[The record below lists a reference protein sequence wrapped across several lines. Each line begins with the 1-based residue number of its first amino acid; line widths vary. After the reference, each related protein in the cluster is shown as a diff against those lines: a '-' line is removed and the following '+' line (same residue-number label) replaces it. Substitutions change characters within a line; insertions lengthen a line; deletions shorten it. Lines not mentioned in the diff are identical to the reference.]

1 MVRLSFII
9 PVYNAEAYLERCILT
24 LYMQGIPEE
33 EFEIIM
39 VNDGSTDNSFAIA
52 QKIANEH
59 KNIKLF
65 TQKNQGSSIARNVAL
80 NNAKGKFV
88 SFIDSDDFLIP
99 YTLKQ
104 VLEIAEEKQ
113 IEICSF
119 KLIVQTSLGDKLGSE
134 QNLPKMSVM
143 SGEEAINRGVNFWS
157 VCTSLFSLDFLNQ
170 HNIRFSNIIIS
181 EDSEFNMKVYPF
193 AERVIFTDIISYY
206 YYNNIISTTK
216 NTDSEKVLKKLK
228 SLICM
233 SNSTKQ
239 VATQLKSPILKSNYI
254 QRSNS
259 IIVGLLRVLIKNSYS
274 LSVNNKRE
282 IFEIIKENK
291 LFPIKGGTLSWK
303 SSLLLPILNREMVI
317 KRMMKI

>member
-24 LYMQGIPEE
+24 LYMQDIPEE

-65 TQKNQGSSIARNVAL
+65 TQENQGSSVARNIAL
-80 NNAKGKFV
+80 DNAKGKFV
-88 SFIDSDDFLIP
+88 SFIDSDDYLIP

-104 VLEIAEEKQ
+104 VLEIAEENLA
-113 IEICSF
+113 EICSF
-119 KLIVQTSLGDKLGSE
+119 KLIVQNPLGDKLGSE
-134 QNLPKMSVM
+134 QNIPKMSLI
-143 SGEEAINRGVNFWS
+143 SGEEAIVRGVIFWS
-157 VCTSLFSLDFLNQ
+157 VCTSLFSLEFLNQ
-170 HNIRFSNIIIS
+170 HNIRFANGIIS
-181 EDSEFNMKVYPF
+181 QDSEFNMRAYPF

-206 YYNNIISTTK
+206 YFDNITSATK
-216 NTDSEKVLKKLK
+216 SKDLKKVLKKVK
-228 SLICM
+228 SLIYIA
-233 SNSTKQ
+233 NSTKQ
-239 VATQLKSPILKSNYI
+239 VATQLKSPILRSNYI

-259 IIVGLLRVLIKNSYS
+259 IVVGLLRVLIKNSYS
-274 LSVNNKRE
+274 LSVDNKRE

-291 LFPIKGGTLSWK
+291 LFPIKGDTLSWK

>member
-1 MVRLSFII
+1 VIKLSFII
-9 PVYNAEAYLERCILT
+9 PIYNVEVYLERCVQT

-33 EFEIIM
+33 DFEIIM

-65 TQKNQGSSIARNVAL
+65 TQENQGSSVARNIAL
-80 NNAKGKFV
+80 DNAKGKFV
-88 SFIDSDDFLIP
+88 SFIDSDDYLIP

-104 VLEIAEEKQ
+104 VLEIAEENLA
-113 IEICSF
+113 EICSF
-119 KLIVQTSLGDKLGSE
+119 KLIVQNPLGDKLGSE
-134 QNLPKMSVM
+134 QNIPKMSLI
-143 SGEEAINRGVNFWS
+143 SGEEAIVRGVIFWS
-157 VCTSLFSLDFLNQ
+157 VCTSLFSLEFLNQ
-170 HNIRFSNIIIS
+170 HNIRFANGIIS
-181 EDSEFNMKVYPF
+181 QDSEFNMRAYPF

-206 YYNNIISTTK
+206 YFDNITSATK
-216 NTDSEKVLKKLK
+216 SKDLKKVLKKVK
-228 SLICM
+228 SLIYIA
-233 SNSTKQ
+233 NSTKQ
-239 VATQLKSPILKSNYI
+239 VATQLKSPILRSNYI

-259 IIVGLLRVLIKNSYS
+259 IVVGLLRVLIKNSYS
-274 LSVNNKRE
+274 LSVDNKRE

-291 LFPIKGGTLSWK
+291 LFPIKGDTLSWK